1 MPRNEHFIKMNK
13 KVVKGSKTPLPAN
26 RSSMKGEVA
35 PSYKSA
41 DKEHQPHDD
50 GEHFEF
56 ELFKVFK
63 IKCKRVTKNVV
74 IVIALL
80 ALAVLLGIF
89 YWR

>member
-13 KVVKGSKTPLPAN
+13 KVVKGSKTQLPAG
-26 RSSMKGEVA
+26 RSSTKDELV
-35 PSYKSA
+35 PSYKF
-41 DKEHQPHDD
+41 DGKEHQSHDD

-80 ALAVLLGIF
+80 ALAVLLGII